1 MTVYRVIRHTSNS
14 NCQVFSFDE
23 HKAQMTWVALN
34 RSSVSSH
41 ETHNSSLNLVS
52 SNGVLRPSY
61 FCFKRRCIDIS
72 KECYQS
78 LVVAIFPKIGW
89 SDHFI
94 PFRISHIW
102 TSLLMLNNVDPIYHP
117 FNTKS
122 VLSNCISEMLKKFV
136 FIREQ
141 NFRFS
146 VFVNQ
151 RHDWSMPRVGIVSS
165 T

>member
-102 TSLLMLNNVDPIYHP
+102 TSFLMLNNVDPIYHP

-122 VLSNCISEMLKKFV
+122 VLSKTVSQRYLSICVHRRTKF
-136 FIREQ
+136 
-141 NFRFS
+141 
-146 VFVNQ
+146 
-151 RHDWSMPRVGIVSS
+151 
-165 T
+165 